1 MTHRPGKLRELIK
14 VDLDRPR
21 DVTSAE
27 FNQIKRHVM
36 EVIKEEAQLAR
47 EVAV

>member
-1 MTHRPGKLRELIK
+1 

-27 FNQIKRHVM
+27 FTAVKRRAM
-36 EVIKEEAQLAR
+36 EALGL
-47 EVAV
+47 

>member
-1 MTHRPGKLRELIK
+1 LP
-14 VDLDRPR
+14 RPR

-36 EVIKEEAQLAR
+36 EVIREEAQFAR
-47 EVAV
+47 EVITQNRS